1 MGASIL
7 ASLFE
12 GSAKSAFAQPRHEVG
27 MNKKELAKFKKLIV
41 NEIGRVREKLGV
53 IGDEI
58 TDRTSNNTS
67 GNQGHSNHMA
77 DIGSDAMEQE
87 QAFLHASQGT
97 EYLNRL
103 EEALKRIK
111 KSSYGVCEDC
121 SAKIPAKR
129 LEAYLAARLCVGCK
143 SKHEKLRRG

>member
-1 MGASIL
+1 
-7 ASLFE
+7 
-12 GSAKSAFAQPRHEVG
+12 
-27 MNKKELAKFKKLIV
+27 MNKKELAKFEKLIV
-41 NEIGRVREKLGV
+41 NEIERVRAKLGV
-53 IGDEI
+53 IGEEI
-58 TDRTSNNTS
+58 TDRTANNAS

-111 KSSYGVCEDC
+111 KGSYGTCEDC

-129 LEAYLAARLCVGCK
+129 LEAYLAAGLCVDCK
-143 SKHEKLRRG
+143 SKQEKLRRG